1 MELQRVGHNW
11 ATELNWGDYK
21 VQQRLGSTA
30 LAQEIS
36 YFSRGLAQT
45 ELKFQILHVLRMS
58 VSNKFPGGGDAA
70 GLGTTL

>member
-1 MELQRVGHNW
+1 M
-11 ATELNWGDYK
+11 
-21 VQQRLGSTA
+21 QQRLGSTA
-30 LAQEIS
+30 RAQEIS
-36 YFSRGLAQT
+36 DFSRGLAQT